1 MPKNVLKL
9 DDDDYD
15 FVLIGIVTSHRD
27 YRVTRDVNLALG
39 ITLERKED
47 YLVFEK
53 KRGQEIGFPH
63 FKFVNEQED
72 QYYILGN
79 KSENG
84 LLIPEQRQMDF
95 FLLVKSGMSDIDRSA
110 LVKSLKV
117 IDQFQAVFPIE
128 VTGLRS
134 KENLLF

>member
-1 MPKNVLKL
+1 MPRNVLKL
-9 DDDDYD
+9 DDEDYD
-15 FVLIGIVTSHRD
+15 FVLVGIVTSHRD

-39 ITLERKED
+39 ITLERTDD
-47 YLVFEK
+47 YLVYEK

-72 QYYILGN
+72 QYFILGN

-95 FLLVKSGMSDIDRSA
+95 FLLVKAGMSEIDRTEI
-110 LVKSLKV
+110 VKSLKEV
-117 IDQFQAVFPIE
+117 EHFQAVFPID

>member
-79 KSENG
+79 KTENG

-95 FLLVKSGMSDIDRSA
+95 FLVVKSGMSDIDRSA
-110 LVKSLKV
+110 LVKSLKE

-128 VTGLRS
+128 VAGLRS

>member
-9 DDDDYD
+9 DDEDYD

-39 ITLERKED
+39 ITLERVDD

-53 KRGQEIGFPH
+53 KRGWEIGFPH

-95 FLLVKSGMSDIDRSA
+95 FLLVKAGMSDIDRSA
-110 LVKSLKV
+110 LVKSLKGV
-117 IDQFQAVFPIE
+117 DLFQAVFPID
-128 VTGLRS
+128 VAGLRS